1 MIGGFQGE
9 IKSGDIHRPEVME
22 HVESREK
29 LPVPD
34 FSELKSRLED
44 IFQKEIP
51 DHASMEKNRQ
61 EANPLE
67 GSDLQVVTLDDG
79 TVVVLPDVRKPDD
92 IIQKYEQGVKTDCNA
107 KQQTLVEQHSEDRDH
122 SDPDDTNKAATN
134 DVDITDRDTDETSE
148 EQNETDEDDIK
159 PSLTEEEKARI
170 KEETGWSDEIIDAI
184 ESMDQYEIYKNA
196 DLHEAEVNGRKCL
209 LKDIDLDYIDPK
221 TGKTNKELMA
231 EGKSPIDSKTGEKI
245 ELHHMGQNFD
255 GPFAELTENSEHGDG
270 KHKILHTS
278 HEGSWR
284 NDSEMKNQYQREKA
298 QHWKTRAQGEM

>member
-1 MIGGFQGE
+1 MIGGFQE
-9 IKSGDIHRPEVME
+9 AIKSGDIHKPEVRE
-22 HVESREK
+22 RVESREE

-44 IFQKEIP
+44 VFQKEIP
-51 DHASMEKNRQ
+51 DHTSMEENRQ

-67 GSDLQVVTLDDG
+67 DSDLLVVTLDDG
-79 TVVVLPDVRKPDD
+79 TVVVLPDAKKQMLSEQSSECSYQPDAD
-92 IIQKYEQGVKTDCNA
+92 NTDRADNN
-107 KQQTLVEQHSEDRDH
+107 E
-122 SDPDDTNKAATN
+122 
-134 DVDITDRDTDETSE
+134 VDATDRDTDETLE
-148 EQNETDEDDIK
+148 EQNETDEDDII

-184 ESMDQYEIYKNA
+184 ESMEQYEVYKNA

-209 LKDIDLDYIDPK
+209 LKDIDLDYVDPK

>member
-1 MIGGFQGE
+1 MIGGFQE
-9 IKSGDIHRPEVME
+9 AIKSGDIHKPEVRE
-22 HVESREK
+22 RVESREE

-34 FSELKSRLED
+34 FSELKIRLED
-44 IFQKEIP
+44 VFQKEIP
-51 DHASMEKNRQ
+51 DHTSMEENRQ

-67 GSDLQVVTLDDG
+67 DSDLLVVTLDDG
-79 TVVVLPDVRKPDD
+79 TVVVLPDAKKQMLSEQSSECSYQPDAD
-92 IIQKYEQGVKTDCNA
+92 NTDRADNN
-107 KQQTLVEQHSEDRDH
+107 E
-122 SDPDDTNKAATN
+122 
-134 DVDITDRDTDETSE
+134 VDATDRDTDETLE
-148 EQNETDEDDIK
+148 EQNETDEDDII

-184 ESMDQYEIYKNA
+184 ESMEQYEVYKNA

-209 LKDIDLDYIDPK
+209 LKDIDLDYVDPK